1 MGNHRLKSQQDAQ
14 KLHREMLRQRL
25 FARLEA
31 AKAKGDQALLEQLE
45 AEQKTLRLW

>member
-1 MGNHRLKSQQDAQ
+1 MGNRRSVSQQEAQ
-14 KLHREMLRQRL
+14 KLHRELLRQRL

-31 AKAKGDQALLEQLE
+31 AKAKGDKALLELLE